1 MKQICRVLLKD
12 WILLV
17 FVSCDTNAPRCLS
30 TNQHHHW
37 VLSLFPEVW
46 QSASQHDDWVFPL
59 FSEMQQKHMKQTS
72 SIKSQRVLFPS
83 PFRFSARLHSLF
95 MHCLNELANQS
106 AYCATLS
113 ANCFLFLWK
122 QPRAQKILCTCGFVI
137 ESNSVSFYRFQMQ
150 GFRWLF
156 RSVLGLNSDFH
167 LQELEYKEELL
178 TQIWSQILWWCS
190 FIERV
195 SA

>member
-1 MKQICRVLLKD
+1 MWHKCIM
-12 WILLV
+12 
-17 FVSCDTNAPRCLS
+17 CLS
-30 TNQHHHW
+30 TNQHHDW

-83 PFRFSARLHSLF
+83 PFGFSARLHSLF
-95 MHCLNELANQS
+95 MHCLNQLANQQ
-106 AYCATLS
+106 AYHATLS

-122 QPRAQKILCTCGFVI
+122 QPRAEKILCTCGFVI

-150 GFRWLF
+150 GSRWP
-156 RSVLGLNSDFH
+156 GLYSDFH
-167 LQELEYKEELL
+167 LQELEYKKRY
-178 TQIWSQILWWCS
+178 WPKSDPRSCDDVAS
-190 FIERV
+190 
-195 SA
+195 